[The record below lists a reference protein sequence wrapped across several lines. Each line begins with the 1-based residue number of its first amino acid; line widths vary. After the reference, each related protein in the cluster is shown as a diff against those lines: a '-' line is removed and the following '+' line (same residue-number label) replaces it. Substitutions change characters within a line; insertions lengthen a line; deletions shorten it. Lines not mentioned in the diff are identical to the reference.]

1 MPSHQGHNLA
11 RNTQDDDQTPS
22 AQLLAIAIIHQ
33 AADDMRQ
40 GSKSN
45 RRSAALFFGGA
56 WFEFL
61 ADGLGVHEYNC
72 NRIKGIRANEATD

>member
-11 RNTQDDDQTPS
+11 RNAQDDDQTE
-22 AQLLAIAIIHQ
+22 AEQLLAIAIIHQ
-33 AADDMRQ
+33 AADDVRQ
-40 GSKSN
+40 GSKNN

-61 ADGLGVHEYNC
+61 ADGLGVHEHNC
-72 NRIKGIRANEATD
+72 ARIKGIRANEET